1 MITLDSFLYTLPD
14 TIASYTSRYLCTN
27 TKNLLIFNDLK
38 VGSRTVEH
46 WFEITAIKVA
56 IETNSFRD
64 FIPKDPSIKND
75 IEKILKKIPIEKDIL
90 FIYRNPFRKTISGLM
105 EDFNQ
110 CIRVSRK
117 DDVVMFSKIISN
129 THNDVLQKIL
139 KENEGSVYRLF
150 NWDSVDDFKE
160 TLEERRELFSTM
172 FFEFLKI
179 KNNEGRLFEHHSLP
193 MCYSTYQLIKE
204 CMESNQNFYLFDLD
218 DKSISLENFLNKY
231 KEKSESYQNTNNSN
245 ISHFDNLT
253 DWFKNDSIH
262 EHLARIL
269 DIEYNFYFRLKNHE
283 KNIKS

>member
-1 MITLDSFLYTLPD
+1 MHWVNGRYVSMITLDSFLYTLPD

-139 KENEGSVYRLF
+139 KE
-150 NWDSVDDFKE
+150 
-160 TLEERRELFSTM
+160 
-172 FFEFLKI
+172 
-179 KNNEGRLFEHHSLP
+179 
-193 MCYSTYQLIKE
+193 
-204 CMESNQNFYLFDLD
+204 
-218 DKSISLENFLNKY
+218 SIIGII
-231 KEKSESYQNTNNSN
+231 NT
-245 ISHFDNLT
+245 
-253 DWFKNDSIH
+253 
-262 EHLARIL
+262 
-269 DIEYNFYFRLKNHE
+269 
-283 KNIKS
+283 